1 MKQDFSIT
9 CREQYHENEPLNYYC
24 QECKVC
30 ICGKCGQTRHTRHT
44 KVDIQQAAD
53 EQKLKMMKILE
64 EMKADMSDYEMQ
76 MEKTTESLRRSRE
89 KIAAARNNVQTSIEE
104 LVRILRKHEAAMVTK
119 LDVLNEAEE
128 RDHATQLEHFQS

>member
-1 MKQDFSIT
+1 
-9 CREQYHENEPLNYYC
+9 
-24 QECKVC
+24 
-30 ICGKCGQTRHTRHT
+30 
-44 KVDIQQAAD
+44 
-53 EQKLKMMKILE
+53 MMKILE